1 MTAPT
6 ILDYESIEIYLGDR
20 LRRADCLDVH
30 ADHFFPVTL
39 LDHIFHYSEQING
52 AVTDGSSRVIHRN
65 FHGHDFDRWI
75 DNLVA
80 RTRLHV
86 EPGVAGHDIIELL
99 DIDSIAFD
107 GSDAGVTVILP
118 DDTTHRLLTS
128 DSRERVRATSLDDLA
143 VSIDLAGL
151 FHRPPVDNDSEP
163 YMGFGL
169 LAHVVRTVCDKSGID
184 PTAVDP
190 VKLSDRIFDHFK
202 NELLE
207 HIPSF
212 WNDMEHILHY
222 CHPELHAVV
231 TR

>member
-1 MTAPT
+1 MTT
-6 ILDYESIEIYLGDR
+6 LDYESVEIYLGDH

-30 ADHFFPVTL
+30 ADHFFPVTI
-39 LDHIFHYSEQING
+39 LDRLFHYSEQLNG
-52 AVTDGSSRVIHRN
+52 SVSDGSRMVHRN

-80 RTRLHV
+80 RTRLYV
-86 EPGVAGHDIIELL
+86 SPAAAGHGAIELL
-99 DIDSIAFD
+99 DIDSMTFEPGEPVA
-107 GSDAGVTVILP
+107 VTLP
-118 DDTTHRLLTS
+118 DETTHTLLTAPMGDPLAAS
-128 DSRERVRATSLDDLA
+128 SLDEL
-143 VSIDLAGL
+143 SIGIDLAGL
-151 FHRPPVDNDSEP
+151 FHKAPVDADAEP

-169 LAHVVRTVCDKSGID
+169 LAHVVRTVCEKSGIE
-184 PTAVDP
+184 PSKVDP

-222 CHPELHAVV
+222 CHPEIHKS
-231 TR
+231 